1 MHTGQIRKN
10 VRFNRFYNGDM
21 VYDTGSNMIS
31 YISGGS
37 PKKGDA
43 FLYSMNTFSLA
54 EIEKRAARFKKAVT
68 DTVKDLEDKQ
78 VLEST
83 LRNERLNSIREKI
96 AKLPEK
102 DQGKALELFE
112 SHLPKKAPETI
123 YDIPYED
130 IADYVIENVIHIQT
144 KNVYT
149 RQTSNKDHHNAYIA
163 VCSAVQ
169 DKIYSWSKVQGYKY
183 SSFKGYRGLF
193 ETLAY
198 CSLLMEQSNII
209 QSLGLKRTLKSSS
222 VDSNK
227 NLVKIIPLNKKGRVE
242 SCH

>member
-1 MHTGQIRKN
+1 
-10 VRFNRFYNGDM
+10 M

-31 YISGGS
+31 YISGGG

-68 DTVKDLEDKQ
+68 DNVKDLEDKL

-149 RQTSNKDHHNAYIA
+149 RQTSDKDRHNAYIA

-183 SSFKGYRGLF
+183 GSFKGYRGLF

>member
-1 MHTGQIRKN
+1 MSDVHEVKGKKPKAKLGVRTFKAGESAKARGENRRSGRNITRKN
-10 VRFNRFYNGDM
+10 GRKEAMKFIFDEQGLIPLEESSKENYLRIE
-21 VYDTGSNMIS
+21 SS
-31 YISGGS
+31 
-37 PKKGDA
+37 KK
-43 FLYSMNTFSLA
+43 NP
-54 EIEKRAARFKKAVT
+54 VT
-68 DTVKDLEDKQ
+68 
-78 VLEST
+78 
-83 LRNERLNSIREKI
+83 IW
-96 AKLPEK
+96 
-102 DQGKALELFE
+102 
-112 SHLPKKAPETI
+112 
-123 YDIPYED
+123 DIPYED

-149 RQTSNKDHHNAYIA
+149 RQTSNKDRHNAYIA

-242 SCH
+242 SCR